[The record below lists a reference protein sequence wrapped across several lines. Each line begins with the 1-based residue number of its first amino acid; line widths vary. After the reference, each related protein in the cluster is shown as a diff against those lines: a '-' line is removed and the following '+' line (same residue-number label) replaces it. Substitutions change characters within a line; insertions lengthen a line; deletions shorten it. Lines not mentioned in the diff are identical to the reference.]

1 MPKITKHF
9 KFGPFANDFQASS
22 SYLPLAFS
30 LFPFCKKLAE
40 NFGLQ
45 NMASWQAG

>member
-9 KFGPFANDFQASS
+9 KFGPFANDFDFQASS

-40 NFGLQ
+40 NFGL
-45 NMASWQAG
+45 